1 VSRPDAG
8 TDLGSAIDDWVAGH
22 QDEIVAALAEL
33 VAIPSVA
40 RPPVADEAA
49 CQEAVER
56 MLRAAGAEL
65 DVFDPIDVEGLRS
78 HPLYRPA
85 WDGATRSLEGRPNVV
100 GRFRGSGGGR
110 SIVLSTHIDTV
121 AADESQWTASG
132 PFAPA
137 VRAGRLFGR
146 GSWDT
151 KWGIPV
157 SLAAVR
163 CLSDIGG
170 RLAGDVIVESVV
182 DEEFGGSHGTL
193 AARLR
198 GYAADVAIVSEPTGM
213 VPALAHRAGG
223 EWRITVRGDGGLAFD
238 DKRLVNPIFAMARI
252 VDAIRVFDK
261 RRNER
266 PAPPPL
272 YADDPLLP
280 TYITQ
285 IAGGGTTYGEATG
298 VPTECHIFAW
308 IEEYPAV
315 DREQHVKGFVDGVLA
330 ALADDPLYEAAPP
343 TFTPTIRY
351 MEGSELAGDHPF
363 LAHLAKAFHATG
375 ARYAPGGAP
384 FAADTYVFNRY
395 SGTPALTLGPRG
407 GNAHGPDE
415 FVAIQDL
422 FALVRIYARAL
433 ATWCG

>member
-1 VSRPDAG
+1 VSRPEAG

-22 QDEIVAALAEL
+22 RAEIVESLADL
-33 VAIPSVA
+33 VAIPSVS

-49 CQEAVER
+49 CQKAVER
-56 MLRAAGAEL
+56 MLRTVDAEV
-65 DVFDPIDVEGLRS
+65 DVFDPIDVEGLRT
-78 HPLYRPA
+78 HPLYLPT
-85 WDGATRSLEGRPNVV
+85 WDGTPRSLEGRPNVV

-121 AADESQWTASG
+121 AADESQWTESR
-132 PFAPA
+132 PFLPA
-137 VRAGRLFGR
+137 VRAGRLYGR
-146 GSWDT
+146 GSWDA

-157 SLAAVR
+157 GLAAVR
-163 CLSDIGG
+163 CLRDTGT

-198 GYAADVAIVSEPTGM
+198 GYEADIAIVSEPTGM
-213 VPALAHRAGG
+213 VPALTHRAGG

-238 DKRLVNPIFAMARI
+238 DKPLVNPVFAMARV
-252 VDAIRVFDK
+252 VDAIRAFDT

-266 PAPPPL
+266 PSPQPL
-272 YADDPLLP
+272 YTEDPLLP
-280 TYITQ
+280 AYITQ

-298 VPTECHIFAW
+298 VPSECHIFAW
-308 IEEYPAV
+308 IEEYPATT
-315 DREQHVKGFVDGVLA
+315 REEHIEGFVDGVLK

-343 TFTPTIRY
+343 IFTPTIRC
-351 MEGSELAGDHPF
+351 MEGSEIAADHPF
-363 LAHLAKAFHATG
+363 LDHLAHAFQATG
-375 ARYAPGGAP
+375 VQFAPGGAP
-384 FAADTYVFNRY
+384 FAADTYVFNCY
-395 SGTPALTLGPRG
+395 STTPALTLGPRG

-415 FVAIQDL
+415 FVELEDL
-422 FALVRIYARAL
+422 FVLVRILARSL